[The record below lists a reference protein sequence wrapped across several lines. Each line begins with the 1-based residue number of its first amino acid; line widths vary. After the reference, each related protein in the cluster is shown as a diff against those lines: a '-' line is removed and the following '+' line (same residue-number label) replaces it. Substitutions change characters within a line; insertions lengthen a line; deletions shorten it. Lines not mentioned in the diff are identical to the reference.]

1 MLWARTIA
9 AALLLCVAA
18 VNSVAAQDSDDV
30 RRWRRGDGVSVRIAK
45 SYYLPAGQVASW
57 PIVVIGGGATIEG
70 RLEDDLVV
78 IGGAVRIGP
87 SAQVDGNVVA
97 IGGGLDISDSATVRG
112 EVHDVNVIWPEI
124 RFAFRDWL
132 WGINNEYWAVFTLA
146 ATVLRFTLLMLA
158 SCFLALVAP
167 RWLRRIQGRV
177 SDSAVAATLVGLAA
191 EVMFVPMLVVVI
203 AALVLTL
210 VGIPLLVLVP
220 FVVLFFI
227 LMWIAGFASVAAQ
240 LGGAVRSR
248 IGLGNDSL
256 VIDAA
261 WGVMILFLLT
271 FIGNLLAFGPWFLR
285 PASLA
290 LSTVGFL
297 VEYFAWTIGLGAALL
312 APFAPRWGSAPPPI
326 PSTAAARA

>member
-1 MLWARTIA
+1 MRTA
-9 AALLLCVAA
+9 AAIALLCVAA
-18 VNSVAAQDSDDV
+18 VHSVSAQDWEPH
-30 RRWRRGDGVSVRIAK
+30 RRYKGDGVSIRIAK
-45 SYYLPAGQVASW
+45 SYYLPADQIASW
-57 PIVVIGGGATIEG
+57 PIVVIGGSATIDG

-78 IGGAVRIGP
+78 IGGPVRIGP
-87 SAQVDGNVVA
+87 SAHVDGNVVA
-97 IGGGLDISDSATVRG
+97 IGGGLNINDSATIRG
-112 EVHDVNVIWPEI
+112 EVHEVNVIWPEI

-146 ATVLRFTLLMLA
+146 ATVLRFTLLTVV

-177 SDSAVAATLVGLAA
+177 SDSPVAVTLVGVAA
-191 EVMFVPMLVVVI
+191 EVMFAPMLVVVI
-203 AALVLTL
+203 AALVLTV

-227 LMWIAGFASVAAQ
+227 LMWIAGFASVAAYI
-240 LGGAVRSR
+240 GGAIRSR
-248 IGLGNDSL
+248 VGMGNDSL

-271 FIGNLLAFGPWFLR
+271 FVGNIMAFGPWFLR

-290 LSTVGFL
+290 LTTVGFV

-312 APFAPRWGSAPPPI
+312 APFAPRWRSEPPPI